1 VEAKSSPSEF
11 PLPDAAQELAK
22 RLAQGQSLLKAVGDL
37 PITPTEAEKWVS
49 DPRFIEMVQE
59 ATIGVQEVAQEVDRL
74 IPLALK
80 TRREILENPN
90 ASLSLKERV
99 AGSLLESRG
108 YAALDVNKK
117 VVYEIPRERR
127 VLLKETLRELL
138 GAIESQE
145 QEGS

>member
-1 VEAKSSPSEF
+1 MS
-11 PLPDAAQELAK
+11 
-22 RLAQGQSLLKAVGDL
+22 DL
-37 PITPTEAEKWVS
+37 PITPAEAEKWVS

-59 ATIGVQEVAQEVDRL
+59 ATIGAQEVAQEVDRL

-99 AGSLLESRG
+99 AGSLLEARG
-108 YAALDVNKK
+108 YGALDVNKK

-127 VLLKETLRELL
+127 MLLKSTLRELL
-138 GAIESQE
+138 GAIEDQE
-145 QEGS
+145 REEGGGG